1 MNVAGQIVLA
11 VLLAY
16 GLSFFQY
23 LYRSPKYRWGR
34 WLFLLRGATY
44 FIIFLLLLNP
54 RIRKTSYSETR
65 PNLVIAFDN
74 SLSVKELDGSDLSL
88 SLLKYFRES
97 ANLRERFDLHLTSF
111 GSGWQPLDTLDFQG
125 QDSRMDKMLDGLD
138 RMYSDRPSA
147 WITITDGNQSE
158 GKDYEFFSPPE
169 STRIFAVSVG
179 DTVRY
184 EDLKIDYLDAN
195 RFAFLGNNYPVK
207 ISLSYSGNRQV
218 SSRLTVS
225 INGSR
230 RSSRVVEFTPERNSV
245 IIEERFRTDRPGIQD
260 IRAVLSG
267 PEGEKNTINN
277 QRRKRVEVIDER
289 KRIAVVSELT
299 HPDLSVLVKIIE
311 SNKQRE
317 ARIISPS
324 EALNQY
330 ADWDAFVLYQ
340 PGSTFNRLLTRITQ
354 ERKGYLLIAGLS
366 TDWNSVNRFQ
376 DVIRKE
382 DFGPKESFDALP
394 GESWSA
400 FNRDSLNIREY
411 PGLDDYLG
419 SYRVDSDVRV
429 LLQQETRRV
438 RTGYPL
444 LFLTDK
450 DSYNRGFLIGEGLW
464 KWRAQCYRNQRSFDA
479 FDRTFSRLIRFIS
492 ESRQRNRLQAELPEQ
507 IREKSNIEVRAVFF
521 NPSFE
526 LDPTADL
533 RIRVQQVG
541 GTFTQVYPFNFTGSE
556 YTTRLGEL
564 AVGNYRYR
572 IYAEGE
578 EISQSGSF
586 TVESYTP
593 ELLWT
598 RANPE
603 KLNRFTSK
611 GGGRVFFADQIDS
624 LERALLSDPALS
636 VLRTRQVERKPLID
650 FILLLFILSGTLT
663 AEWFIRKFNG
673 LF

>member
-1 MNVAGQIVLA
+1 LDGVDPSQ
-11 VLLAY
+11 
-16 GLSFFQY
+16 S
-23 LYRSPKYRWGR
+23 
-34 WLFLLRGATY
+34 
-44 FIIFLLLLNP
+44 LLNH
-54 RIRKTSYSETR
+54 
-65 PNLVIAFDN
+65 
-74 SLSVKELDGSDLSL
+74 
-88 SLLKYFRES
+88 FRES
-97 ANLRERFDLHLTSF
+97 EDLRERFNLHLTSF

-125 QDSRMDKMLDGLD
+125 QDSRIDEMLDGLN

-147 WITITDGNQSE
+147 WITVTDGNQSE
-158 GKDYEFFSPPE
+158 GRDYEFFSPPE
-169 STRIFAVSVG
+169 STRLYAVAVG
-179 DTVRY
+179 DTIRY
-184 EDLKIDYLDAN
+184 EDLRVDYLDAN

-207 ISLSYSGNRQV
+207 ISLSYTGNRPV
-218 SSRLTVS
+218 SSRLTIS

-230 RSSRVVEFTPERNSV
+230 RSSRLVEFSPERNNF
-245 IIEERFRTDRPGIQD
+245 IIEERFRADQPGILD

-277 QRRKRVEVIDER
+277 QKRKRVEVIDER

-299 HPDLSVLVKIIE
+299 HPDLAALVKIIE
-311 SNKQRE
+311 SNQQRE
-317 ARIISPS
+317 ARIISPR

-340 PGSTFNRLLTRITQ
+340 PGSTFNSLLRRITQ
-354 ERKGYLLIAGLS
+354 ERKGYLLITGLS
-366 TDWNSVNRFQ
+366 TDWNFVNGFQ

-382 DFGPKESFDALP
+382 DFGPQESFDALP
-394 GESWSA
+394 GESWAA

-411 PGLDDYLG
+411 PGLADYLG
-419 SYRVDSDVRV
+419 SYRLDSDVRV
-429 LLQQETRRV
+429 LLQQETRNV
-438 RTGYPL
+438 RTGYPM

-450 DSYNRGFLIGEGLW
+450 DAYNRGFLIGEGMW

-492 ESRQRNRLQAELPEQ
+492 ESRQRNRLQAEVPEQ
-507 IREKSNIEVRAVFF
+507 IREKSNVEVRAVFF
-521 NPSFE
+521 NPSYE

-533 RIRVQQVG
+533 RIRVQQIG
-541 GTFTQVYPFNFTGSE
+541 GAFSQVYPFNFTGSE
-556 YTTRLGEL
+556 YATRLGEL
-564 AVGNYRYR
+564 AVGDYRYR

-598 RANPE
+598 RAQPE
-603 KLNRFTSK
+603 KLNRFTDK
-611 GGGRVFFADQIDS
+611 VGGRMFFADQIDS
-624 LERALLSDPALS
+624 LERTLLSDPALS